1 MSFLHKSP
9 LPLFFITLCGITED
23 VKTQSSALSLSL
35 PYNHGQFIN
44 MICPFYLL
52 NILILH
58 LLFSLLTVPSP
69 SQTTITTHLDYCSML
84 LNVSV
89 QLLQTKAECCFQNP
103 NLNMSFLCSKPFNN
117 LVVVFGI
124 VVKNA

>member
-1 MSFLHKSP
+1 MIFLHKSP
-9 LPLFFITLCGITED
+9 LPLFFITLRGITED
-23 VKTQSSALSLSL
+23 IKTQSSALSL

-58 LLFSLLTVPSP
+58 LLFSPLTVLSP
-69 SQTTITTHLDYCSML
+69 SRTTTTTHLDYCSML

-89 QLLQTKAECCFQNP
+89 QLLQTTGRMLF
-103 NLNMSFLCSKPFNN
+103 SKPRSEHVISLLKTFQQPAGC
-117 LVVVFGI
+117 LWDGG
-124 VVKNA
+124 